1 MRTTTKKAID
11 SKVRLKSVRGRV
23 VGRSL
28 GLASSDTVEL
38 VGQVRAGFRFS
49 RLVKFQRSTALSWEN
64 IARFVRIPQRTLNR
78 RQSEGRL
85 MPEESDRVLRAS
97 TVFDM
102 AVELFEGD
110 AVAATQWLQTPQRG
124 LGGEIPLEFAS
135 TDVGAREVENLIVRL
150 EHGVIT

>member
-1 MRTTTKKAID
+1 MGTTKKRVAGLRAKPKI
-11 SKVRLKSVRGRV
+11 VRGRV

-28 GLASSDTVEL
+28 GLATGDTVQL

-49 RLVKFQRSTALSWEN
+49 RLVRFQRSTTLSWEN

-97 TVFDM
+97 AVFDM

-150 EHGVIT
+150 EHGVIA